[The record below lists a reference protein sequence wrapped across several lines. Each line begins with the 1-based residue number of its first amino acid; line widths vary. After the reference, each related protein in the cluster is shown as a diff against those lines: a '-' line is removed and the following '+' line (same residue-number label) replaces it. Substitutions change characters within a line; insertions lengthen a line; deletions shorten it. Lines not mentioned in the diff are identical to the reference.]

1 MKERIK
7 NTIHRINS
15 GFINTLKI
23 WLREYHLLF
32 TDVGVIIVMIAAPIV
47 YPILYSLIYYPEI
60 ITDLPIA
67 VVDLSRSSESRQ
79 FTRQL
84 DATQELKVAY
94 ICSSMEDAVNQFK
107 QKKVRGIIEIPNSY
121 SKDIAKGNQ
130 TNISAYADM
139 EFFLYYKTMLM
150 GTSFVTLETGKQIQI
165 NKLLQQGETFQEAN
179 VSANPILIDD
189 TSVANAVG
197 GFATYAIP
205 VALMLIIQQTLI
217 LAIGIMAGTARER
230 HALGTLVPLDKNKMG
245 TFRMVI
251 GKGAAYFTIYALL
264 CVYLLGIIPQ
274 IFGYYRMAGF
284 KELASLIT
292 PFLLSCIFF
301 GMTIS
306 VLFKNRES
314 PMLLFLFTSF
324 PLFFLSGIIWPLS
337 NFSNFW
343 LIVREIFPSSNAVFG
358 YIKMNTLGS
367 SISETSR
374 EITALWIQTG
384 VYFLTACLVYFV
396 QVRLSEHKNTEI
408 STLPSNRLRQKLA
421 GRLSGGI
428 NTTSAETNL

>member
-1 MKERIK
+1 MKEQII
-7 NTIHRINS
+7 NTIRRINS
-15 GFINTLKI
+15 GFLNTLKI
-23 WLREYHLLF
+23 WLREYQVIF
-32 TDVGVIIVMIAAPIV
+32 TDVGVIIVMIAAPLV
-47 YPILYSLIYYPEI
+47 YPVLYSLIYKPEI
-60 ITDLPIA
+60 ITDMPIA
-67 VVDLSRSSESRQ
+67 IVDLSQSVASRQ

-94 ICSSMEDAVNQFK
+94 FATSMNDAIKQFK
-107 QKKVRGIIEIPNSY
+107 LRNVRGIIEIPGSY
-121 SKDIAKGNQ
+121 KKDIAQGKQ

-139 EFFLYYKTMLM
+139 EFFLYYKTLLM
-150 GTSFVTLETGKQIQI
+150 GTSFVTLETGKQIQVM
-165 NKLLQQGETFQEAN
+165 NLVQQGVTLHEADAA
-179 VSANPILIDD
+179 VNPILIDD

-230 HALGTLVPLDKNKMG
+230 HAMGTLVPLDKNKMG
-245 TFRMVI
+245 TFRQVI
-251 GKGAAYFTIYALL
+251 GKGAAYFTIYAML

-274 IFGYYRMAGF
+274 IFGYYRLADF
-284 KELASLIT
+284 RELAALMT

-337 NFSNFW
+337 NFSNIW
-343 LIVREIFPSSNAVFG
+343 LIVREIFPSSNAVLG
-358 YIKMNTLGS
+358 YIKMNTLGA
-367 SISETSR
+367 SISETSH
-374 EITALWIQTG
+374 EITALWIQSG
-384 VYFLTACLVYFV
+384 VYFLTACLVYYV
-396 QVRLSEHKNTEI
+396 QVRLSERKNTEI
-408 STLPSNRLRQKLA
+408 NTLPINKLKQKIA
-421 GRLSGGI
+421 GKLSGGFE
-428 NTTSAETNL
+428 TTSAGTN